1 VGYIRTIPGLCDRIR
16 GFLQR
21 AGWGITYLTAMPK
34 LFIALCLV
42 VGASSFVHAQ
52 NNNFWQILAEVG
64 FQTHKDVDGN
74 IVETPVFSKT
84 LKSYNGKKIKLKGF
98 VIPVNEVG
106 DQDKFML
113 SSLPFNI
120 CYFCGAAGPETVIE
134 VESQDGLRFNS
145 KAIWVE
151 GYLYLNDTDPDHHMY
166 MLRSAQLISLPSSD
180 SRTRTEIQAK

>member
-1 VGYIRTIPGLCDRIR
+1 
-16 GFLQR
+16 
-21 AGWGITYLTAMPK
+21 MPK
-34 LFIALCLV
+34 LLITLCLV
-42 VGASSFVHAQ
+42 LGASFVAHGQ
-52 NNNFWQILAEVG
+52 TQNFWQVLAEVG
-64 FQTHKDVDGN
+64 FQTRKDASGS

-113 SSLPFNI
+113 SSMPFNV

-134 VESQDGLRFNS
+134 VVSEESIHFSS

-166 MLRSAQLISLPSSD
+166 VLRSAQLISLPSSD
-180 SRTRTEIQAK
+180 ARIRSAINAR